1 MPCDIILLILSFICY
16 NFFGMERVN
25 PVHPK
30 NATILGEGGW
40 KGLTL
45 SIPKMLQFFGPER
58 VPKIVAYE
66 EQNLKYDAKW
76 HHGTGKG

>member
-16 NFFGMERVN
+16 NF
-25 PVHPK
+25 
-30 NATILGEGGW
+30 LGW

-45 SIPKMLQFFGPER
+45 SSP
-58 VPKIVAYE
+58 PKIEAYE
-66 EQNLKYDAKW
+66 EQNQKYDAKW